1 MLTDNEKNVL
11 RILLSSFEDLSINQI
26 AKLAK
31 LSPNGAYKIL
41 MKFENEGILLSKQI
55 ANIKSYFLNYDN
67 EKTGS
72 ILQLALIPDL
82 VGRVKF
88 RSEDLKELK
97 KITLS
102 CIMFGSYI
110 DLKKEPNDL
119 DVLFII
125 DSKDYK
131 TYKEKTTEIF
141 KTIPIKVQDVLQT
154 KEDFKKN
161 IEKKDRVVIDILKT
175 GKILWGQDVIIDII
189 KEVKTK

>member
-11 RILLSSFEDLSINQI
+11 RILLTSFEDLSINQI

-31 LSPNGAYKIL
+31 LSPNGAFKIL
-41 MKFENEGILLSKQI
+41 RKFENEGVLKQKQI
-55 ANIKSYFLNYDN
+55 ANIKSYRLNFDD
-67 EKTGS
+67 EKTRNV
-72 ILQLALIPDL
+72 LQLALIP
-82 VGRVKF
+82 VFAGRVKF
-88 RSEDLKELK
+88 RFDDLRELK
-97 KITLS
+97 KITLA

-119 DVLFII
+119 DILFII

-131 TYKEKTTEIF
+131 TYKEVTTKIF

-154 KEDFKKN
+154 KEDLKKN
-161 IEKKDRVVIDILKT
+161 IEKKDKVVIDIVKN
-175 GKILWGQDVIIDII
+175 GKILWGQDVIIEII